1 MCVVTLSVDCTQS
14 HIMTIVFP
22 QDSVTK
28 YAKAAKYFVDIFPSR
43 TKYKIAH
50 DWSKSLLHCLKLFL

>member
-1 MCVVTLSVDCTQS
+1 
-14 HIMTIVFP
+14 MTIGFP

-43 TKYKIAH
+43 TKYKLAH
-50 DWSKSLLHCLKLFL
+50 DWSKKFVTLFKMVSVVNNNMRNQF